1 MDDLVMEIPGAATPE
16 FCEMM
21 IKKFEQED
29 RTVQPGLIG
38 PRAEVD
44 KTVRDS
50 HNLEMHLLPDWEGV
64 GEDVRKML
72 FSRLKTYLDEIHVGK
87 TRSLYQNGYDG
98 SYTMMRYDPGSVGY
112 DWHND
117 FSYDNHPSRPGCR
130 TVTWL
135 FYLNECG
142 GGETEFKWGRKIKP
156 ETGKLVFFPS
166 TWCMVHRGCPV
177 TEGQKYL
184 CVGWFYSTWNAGL
197 DRMKN
202 YYK

>member
-64 GEDVRKML
+64 VEDVRKML

-184 CVGWFYSTWNAGL
+184 CVGCLLYTSPSPR
-197 DRMKN
+197 D
-202 YYK
+202 

>member
-1 MDDLVMEIPGAATPE
+1 MDDLIMEIPGAATPG

-29 RTVQPGLIG
+29 RAVQPGMIG

-64 GEDVRKML
+64 VEDVRKML

-142 GGETEFKWGRKIKP
+142 GGETEFLNGRKIKP
-156 ETGKLVFFPS
+156 ETGKLVLFPS
-166 TWCMVHRGCPV
+166 TWCMVHRGLPV
-177 TEGQKYL
+177 HSGEKYL
-184 CVGWFYSTWNAGL
+184 CVGWLCSTWNKGMNPAT
-197 DRMKN
+197 
-202 YYK
+202 